1 MKNFSVTSKPVTENI
16 ITVEMTEKVAN
27 AIANAITRDLNNYG
41 RGLTAEYI
49 YPLEQLRDAIKGH
62 ISNEV
67 VK

>member
-16 ITVEMTEKVAN
+16 ITIEMTEKIAN
-27 AIANAITRDLNNYG
+27 AVADAITRDLYNFG
-41 RGLTAEYI
+41 RGLTAEYR

-67 VK
+67 SQ